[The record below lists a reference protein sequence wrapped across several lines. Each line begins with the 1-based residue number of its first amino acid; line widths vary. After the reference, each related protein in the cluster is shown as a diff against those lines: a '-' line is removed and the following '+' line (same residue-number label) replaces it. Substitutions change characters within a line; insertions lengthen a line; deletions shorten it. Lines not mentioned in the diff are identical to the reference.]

1 MFKKIYD
8 LISKEF
14 SGKNTKE
21 VIGGIANFHRIQSSP
36 GFREAASFCQKQ
48 LESYDIPLVKTH
60 SYPATGSNSYWGCPV
75 PKEWAIKSATLE
87 LTEPNGT
94 KRYLCRFFENPCSV
108 IQRSKATPPEGI
120 SGEVIILPNGMKD
133 EELEK
138 LDLKGKFILT
148 DDPDLKRLRLIAV
161 NKLGAAGIIY
171 DLVSEL
177 KPFRT
182 RANFPTARRYTS
194 FWYGTKGDEGDALGF
209 VLSAEQGDDLRKI
222 IKDNE
227 KENEKLKKEG
237 KPTKQVKAHAKIESS
252 FYDGEMEVVEFFIP
266 GKEKGQEVIAVAHL
280 CHPKPGAIDNASG
293 CGTLIEVARALNDLI
308 TSGELKQPKR
318 GIRFLLMAEFTGTYC
333 YLATNEKKIPDFIA
347 GINLDMVGADQT
359 IGGGRTLVMERT
371 HNALSSYVN
380 DVLSAMLTEASKEVT
395 NFQGTGGYA
404 TFKFANDQPL
414 SGGSDHVV
422 LGHPDVGIGTPMF
435 IQWPDRYYHTG
446 EDSIE
451 KVSAEILHLVGSLTA
466 TYCYFLAN
474 AELPDILWVAR
485 EVNVKGKG
493 RITNLSKDLLNN
505 FLIKL
510 ESKVE
515 TLEKKKE
522 NDKPSKDLTKEQLVY
537 QFLKKIESKILF
549 RRDREHQALDSVMLL
564 TKNKEEKEILMNLLN
579 EMKEGITT
587 HAIVEIKATK
597 VAIKRITESMKIK
610 KESPSK
616 RKKDKYDIFAKK
628 MVPIKLI
635 KGPISG
641 LSLMDI
647 SYTDDKQM
655 KKLNEEHK
663 GMRPTLSSA
672 LFWLDG
678 KLTLAEIAELVE
690 HDLGKVSIPYLVK
703 YLEFYKEYGLIEFKE
718 KEK

>member
-14 SGKNTKE
+14 SGKNAKE

-48 LESYDIPLVKTH
+48 LESYDIPLVKTL

-87 LTEPNGT
+87 LIEPNGT
-94 KRYLCRFFENPCSV
+94 KRNLCRFFENPCSV

-120 SGEVIILPNGMKD
+120 SGEVIILPNGMND

-222 IKDNE
+222 IKANE

-237 KPTKQVKAHAKIESS
+237 KATKQVKVHAKIESS

-333 YLATNEKKIPDFIA
+333 YLASNEKKIPEFIA

-371 HNALSSYVN
+371 HSALPSYVN

-446 EDSIE
+446 EDTIE
-451 KVSAEILHLVGSLTA
+451 KVSFETELILL
-466 TYCYFLAN
+466 
-474 AELPDILWVAR
+474 
-485 EVNVKGKG
+485 
-493 RITNLSKDLLNN
+493 
-505 FLIKL
+505 
-510 ESKVE
+510 
-515 TLEKKKE
+515 
-522 NDKPSKDLTKEQLVY
+522 
-537 QFLKKIESKILF
+537 
-549 RRDREHQALDSVMLL
+549 
-564 TKNKEEKEILMNLLN
+564 
-579 EMKEGITT
+579 
-587 HAIVEIKATK
+587 
-597 VAIKRITESMKIK
+597 
-610 KESPSK
+610 
-616 RKKDKYDIFAKK
+616 
-628 MVPIKLI
+628 
-635 KGPISG
+635 
-641 LSLMDI
+641 
-647 SYTDDKQM
+647 
-655 KKLNEEHK
+655 
-663 GMRPTLSSA
+663 
-672 LFWLDG
+672 
-678 KLTLAEIAELVE
+678 
-690 HDLGKVSIPYLVK
+690 
-703 YLEFYKEYGLIEFKE
+703 
-718 KEK
+718 